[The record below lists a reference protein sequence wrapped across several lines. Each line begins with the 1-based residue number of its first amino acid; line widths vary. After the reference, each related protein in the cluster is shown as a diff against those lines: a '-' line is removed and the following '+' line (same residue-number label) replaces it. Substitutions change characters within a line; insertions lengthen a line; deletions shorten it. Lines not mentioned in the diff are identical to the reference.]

1 MDIAI
6 RCESLSKQ
14 YRIGQ
19 PDSYKTLRDVI
30 ASTAATPFRRLRR
43 VLNGSNGA
51 SPNGD
56 SIGNRQSAIGN
67 LIWALKDVSFEVM
80 PGEVVVSSVATVQ
93 GRVRPENSFPHH

>member
-67 LIWALKDVSFEVM
+67 LILALKDVSFEVM
-80 PGEVVVSSVATVQ
+80 PGEVVGII
-93 GRVRPENSFPHH
+93 GRNGAGKSTPENSFPHH